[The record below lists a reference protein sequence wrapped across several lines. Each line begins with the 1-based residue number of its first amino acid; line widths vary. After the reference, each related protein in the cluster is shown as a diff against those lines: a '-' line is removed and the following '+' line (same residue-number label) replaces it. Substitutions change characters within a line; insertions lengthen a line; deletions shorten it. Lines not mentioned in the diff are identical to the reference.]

1 MRTCRLES
9 VSGAMAAGSSRVT
22 RSFAAPGNVGA
33 GRAQAAIGRLRD
45 NAPREAVRRET
56 VCPPRSYGMSD
67 DAAATAFDAELSD
80 AELMARV
87 AARDQQAFAQLYD
100 RHVDV
105 VYGTVMRYLRDPGA
119 AEDVVQETWLVMWT
133 RPDSYAADAGS
144 LIGWLLAIAR
154 HRAIDRLRATS
165 RHPVVVGVAP
175 AAQDGGEGD
184 VERLM
189 ALGRPV
195 GSATAVDQPPDIA
208 ERRWVQAVLR
218 AAIDGMPAPER
229 QAVEL
234 AYDDGLTQA
243 EIAARLGLPLGT
255 VKTRTRRGL
264 MRLRSMLES
273 VPDIGPW
280 AGATFAVVAGDEPDG
295 GRRGPR

>member
-1 MRTCRLES
+1 
-9 VSGAMAAGSSRVT
+9 
-22 RSFAAPGNVGA
+22 
-33 GRAQAAIGRLRD
+33 
-45 NAPREAVRRET
+45 
-56 VCPPRSYGMSD
+56 MSD
-67 DAAATAFDAELSD
+67 DAAAAAFDAELSD

-87 AARDQQAFAQLYD
+87 AARDQEAFAQLYD

-189 ALGRPV
+189 VDEGPFGL
-195 GSATAVDQPPDIA
+195 ATAIDQPPDIA

-218 AAIDGMPAPER
+218 AAIDGMPATER

-234 AYDDGLTQA
+234 AYDDGLTQV

-255 VKTRTRRGL
+255 VKTRTR
-264 MRLRSMLES
+264 
-273 VPDIGPW
+273 
-280 AGATFAVVAGDEPDG
+280 G
-295 GRRGPR
+295 G

>member
-1 MRTCRLES
+1 MIRT
-9 VSGAMAAGSSRVT
+9 
-22 RSFAAPGNVGA
+22 FAARGTMGA
-33 GRAQAAIGRLRD
+33 ARAPMAFGRPPVA
-45 NAPREAVRRET
+45 APRETAGQLQA
-56 VCPPRSYGMSD
+56 YGMTG
-67 DAAATAFDAELSD
+67 DAAATASD

-87 AARDQQAFAQLYD
+87 VARDQQAFAQLYD
-100 RHVDV
+100 RHVHA

-119 AEDVVQETWLVMWT
+119 AEDVVQETWLAMWT
-133 RPDSYAADAGS
+133 RPDSYAAEAGS

-154 HRAIDRLRATS
+154 HRAIDRLRAAS
-165 RHPVVVGVAP
+165 RHPVVVGIGP
-175 AAQDGGEGD
+175 GSQDGGESD

-195 GSATAVDQPPDIA
+195 GSAAALDQPPDLA

-218 AAIDGMPAPER
+218 TAIDGMPAPER

-234 AYDDGLTQA
+234 AYDDGLTQT
-243 EIAARLGLPLGT
+243 EIAERLGLPLGT

-264 MRLRSMLES
+264 MRLRAMLES

-280 AGATFAVVAGDEPDG
+280 AGATLAVVAGDEPDG

>member
-1 MRTCRLES
+1 MRTCGEEPNP
-9 VSGAMAAGSSRVT
+9 GATAAGDSRVI
-22 RSFAAPGNVGA
+22 RALAAGGNVGA
-33 GRAQAAIGRLRD
+33 VRAPLAVEPLRAA
-45 NAPREAVRRET
+45 ASREIAG
-56 VCPPRSYGMSD
+56 PQRSYGMTG
-67 DAAATAFDAELSD
+67 DAITATD

-87 AARDQQAFAQLYD
+87 VARDQQAFAQLYD
-100 RHVDV
+100 RHVHA

-119 AEDVVQETWLVMWT
+119 AEDVVQETWLAMWT
-133 RPDSYAADAGS
+133 RPDSYSADAGS

-154 HRAIDRLRATS
+154 NRAIDRLRAAS
-165 RHPVVVGVAP
+165 RHPVVVGIGP
-175 AAQDGGEGD
+175 GSQDGGESD

-195 GSATAVDQPPDIA
+195 GSPAAIDLPPDLA

-218 AAIDGMPAPER
+218 TAIDGMPAPER

-234 AYDDGLTQA
+234 AYDDGLTQTEMA
-243 EIAARLGLPLGT
+243 ERLGLPLGT

-264 MRLRSMLES
+264 MRLRAMLES

-280 AGATFAVVAGDEPDG
+280 TESSPAIVIAQDPDG

>member
-1 MRTCRLES
+1 MRTCGEEPNP
-9 VSGAMAAGSSRVT
+9 GATVAGPWHMIRALAARGNLG
-22 RSFAAPGNVGA
+22 AA
-33 GRAQAAIGRLRD
+33 RAPQAIGRPRAA
-45 NAPREAVRRET
+45 APRETAGL
-56 VCPPRSYGMSD
+56 PRSYRMTD
-67 DAAATAFDAELSD
+67 DAAMDAAGVTATD

-100 RHVDV
+100 RHVHA

-119 AEDVVQETWLVMWT
+119 AEDVVQETWLAMWT
-133 RPDSYAADAGS
+133 RPDSYAAGSGS

-154 HRAIDRLRATS
+154 NRAIDRLRAAS
-165 RHPVVVGVAP
+165 RHPMIVGIAP
-175 AAQDGGEGD
+175 GPQDGGESD
-184 VERLM
+184 AERLM

-195 GSATAVDQPPDIA
+195 GSSAAVDLPPDLA
-208 ERRWVQAVLR
+208 ERRWVLAVLR
-218 AAIDGMPAPER
+218 SAIDGMPAPER

-234 AYDDGLTQA
+234 AYDDGLTQT

-264 MRLRSMLES
+264 MRLRAMLEG

-280 AGATFAVVAGDEPDG
+280 TEGSLAIAAGQDTDG

>member
-1 MRTCRLES
+1 MRTCGWEPLP
-9 VSGAMAAGSSRVT
+9 GATAAGSSRVI
-22 RSFAAPGNVGA
+22 RPCAARGNVGA
-33 GRAQAAIGRLRD
+33 ARAQLAFGRPLEAAS
-45 NAPREAVRRET
+45 RET
-56 VCPPRSYGMSD
+56 AGLPRAYGMTGAS
-67 DAAATAFDAELSD
+67 AATASAATASD

-87 AARDQQAFAQLYD
+87 AARDQQAFAHLYD
-100 RHVDV
+100 RHVHA

-119 AEDVVQETWLVMWT
+119 AEDVVQETWLAMWT
-133 RPDSYAADAGS
+133 NPDSYAAEAGS

-154 HRAIDRLRATS
+154 HRAIDRLRAAS
-165 RHPVVVGVAP
+165 RHPVVVGL
-175 AAQDGGEGD
+175 AAGSAEGGESD

-195 GSATAVDQPPDIA
+195 GSSAPADQPPDLA

-218 AAIDGMPAPER
+218 TAIDGMPAPER

-234 AYDDGLTQA
+234 AYDDGLTQT
-243 EIAARLGLPLGT
+243 EIAERLGLPLGT

-264 MRLRSMLES
+264 LRLRAMLES

-280 AGATFAVVAGDEPDG
+280 AGATLGVVAGDERDG